1 MGAQV
6 LTIDPNDRSASG
18 VQAGGRP
25 RRREGNKGWRA
36 ESSQTE
42 IDRGTEQPGGLSRP
56 IEVRR
61 GPDGGGDIR
70 PQLRR
75 PEDLHVGTPG
85 QDPQADLDRAGHI
98 GAPQE

>member
-18 VQAGGRP
+18 VRAGGRP
-25 RRREGNKGWRA
+25 RPWEGNKARRA
-36 ESSQTE
+36 KSSQTD
-42 IDRGTEQPGGLSRP
+42 IDRGTEQPGGLSRA
-56 IEVRR
+56 IEVCRS
-61 GPDGGGDIR
+61 PDGRGDIR